1 MDRLMVQRPK
11 EKRIGMQIGKLMD
24 SQVAYRRSKRTTA
37 HHFTQKIA
45 RRIINSFF
53 RFQVL
58 SKLKDATTRGHF
70 GDDLDTLGNPAVVKN
85 HIETLKDQVGKE
97 IAI

>member
-1 MDRLMVQRPK
+1 M
-11 EKRIGMQIGKLMD
+11 
-24 SQVAYRRSKRTTA
+24 
-37 HHFTQKIA
+37 
-45 RRIINSFF
+45 F

-97 IAI
+97 LAVWTQ